1 MPPGPVRQF
10 WTPNLDPARPYGCT
24 QPEAYVLRH
33 IPGGGYLAVACDDGS
48 VIEVEQASDG
58 HQFHAHEAAIRV
70 AKELNDTGR
79 GPVDVVKVERSD
91 P

>member
-1 MPPGPVRQF
+1 
-10 WTPNLDPARPYGCT
+10 
-24 QPEAYVLRH
+24 
-33 IPGGGYLAVACDDGS
+33 
-48 VIEVEQASDG
+48 VEQASESYR
-58 HQFHAHEAAIRV
+58 FHAHEAAIRA

>member
-1 MPPGPVRQF
+1 MRHF
-10 WTPNLDPARPYGCT
+10 WTPNLDPAHPYDCT
-24 QPEAYVLRH
+24 HPETYALRR
-33 IPGGGYLAVACDDGS
+33 IEGGRYLAIDRDGS
-48 VIEVEQASDG
+48 SLIEVEQASDG
-58 HQFHAHEAAIRV
+58 YRFHAHEAAIRA